1 MVKKRQVFSSPSQV
15 FFLTIYLTQYIGNE
29 AKQHLVKNGANTIVG
44 FRNLLG
50 KK

>member
-1 MVKKRQVFSSPSQV
+1 MVKKPQVFSLP
-15 FFLTIYLTQYIGNE
+15 LTSFPPHLYRTQYIGNE
-29 AKQHLVKNGANTIVG
+29 AKPQLVKNGANTIVG